1 MQYTLAITVATN
13 IHPEIYPTN
22 VIDKARGKII
32 LIEAQIMLS
41 NLLVALSAVYSV
53 GVCSDSARSILSSVD
68 MMAGHLQL
76 YMYIS

>member
-22 VIDKARGKII
+22 VIDKARGKVI

-53 GVCSDSARSILSSVD
+53 GVRSDSTRSLSNIV
-68 MMAGHLQL
+68 
-76 YMYIS
+76 